1 MRSQIR
7 MANKQDTVKVLAYLE
22 KANLGTEGIK
32 DLIDYFLL
40 MEDHEGEVIATL
52 GIEPAGECGLLRSLA
67 ISPAMREADILKLFN
82 RMLELAK
89 QKTLSTLYLATNRPE
104 SLTFFEILGFKK
116 VETEN
121 MPDQLVQLNHVQ
133 HILTVDN
140 SIFMEFNL

>member
-7 MANKQDTVKVLAYLE
+7 MAVKQDTVKILAYLE

-67 ISPAMREADILKLFN
+67 ISPAVREVDVLRLFN

-89 QKTLSTLYLATNRPE
+89 QKSLSRLYLAVNRPE
-104 SLTFFEILGFKK
+104 SLTFFEILGFKT
-116 VETEN
+116 VEKEN
-121 MPDQLVQLNHVQ
+121 MPEHLVNLNHVQ

-140 SIFMEFNL
+140 SVFMEFNL